1 MRLAL
6 WCGSYFKGFG
16 GAEKVVN
23 DLLNRFANLGMDQF
37 LIANNSDHRQKDNLA
52 ARVSPTQVAV
62 SGIY

>member
-23 DLLNRFANLGMDQF
+23 DLLNRFANLGMDRF
-37 LIANNSDHRQKDNLA
+37 LIASNSDHRQKDNLPGYL
-52 ARVSPTQVAV
+52 RPR
-62 SGIY
+62 